1 MEAWIYVNPRLIPPG
16 SFVEAGR
23 ESAQPARGRVG
34 FRTGAR
40 EAGESAELP
49 SNVPPT
55 IAWSLAPSVL
65 VGVAVLAI
73 LYALAWRRG
82 RAGDSPHRPGYGRMA
97 LFATGLLVILL
108 ALVSPID
115 ELGDQLLVMHMV
127 QHVLLLD
134 IVPICLILGLN
145 KVLLRPV
152 TRRLHTLERRAGFI
166 AHPAFAVLAYAGL
179 MWLWHIPAMYDAAL
193 RDSSVHALEH
203 VCFSVAGA
211 LYWWHVLSPIRSR
224 MRLGGMGPIAY
235 MVSTKLLV
243 GVLGIVL
250 AFAPASFY
258 PFYEHHP
265 HYWGLSPS
273 EDQSLAG
280 LVMALEQSIVM
291 GIALVVLFVRM
302 LNESEREAQR
312 AERYEVA

>member
-1 MEAWIYVNPRLIPPG
+1 M
-16 SFVEAGR
+16 
-23 ESAQPARGRVG
+23 PA
-34 FRTGAR
+34 
-40 EAGESAELP
+40 
-49 SNVPPT
+49 NVAPT
-55 IAWSLAPSVL
+55 ITWSFEPSVL

-73 LYALAWRRG
+73 LYVLAWRRG
-82 RAGDSPHRPGYGRMA
+82 RAGGAPHRPGYGRMA
-97 LFATGLLVILL
+97 LFATGLVVILV

-115 ELGDQLLVMHMV
+115 ALGDQLLVMHMI

-152 TRRLHTLERRAGFI
+152 TRRLHVLERRAGFL
-166 AHPAFAVLAYAGL
+166 AHPAFAVLAYAGF

-193 RDSSVHALEH
+193 RNSYVHALEH
-203 VCFSVAGA
+203 VCFSAAGT
-211 LYWWHVLSPIRSR
+211 LYWWHLLSPIRSR

-291 GIALVVLFVRM
+291 GIALVVLFVQM
-302 LNESEREAQR
+302 LTESEREAQR